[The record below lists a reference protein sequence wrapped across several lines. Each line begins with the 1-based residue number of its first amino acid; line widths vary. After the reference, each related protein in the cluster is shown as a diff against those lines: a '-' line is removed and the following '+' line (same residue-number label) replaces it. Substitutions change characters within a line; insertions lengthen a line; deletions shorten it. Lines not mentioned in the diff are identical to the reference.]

1 MPSMKK
7 RDNVALSECL
17 LNARLFPSNV
27 RNPELKESTF
37 LPVIVEIL
45 KRIQRFRW
53 FFLFSFRKTTT
64 KRGSNVIKTEEK
76 RQAGLGKQQVHP
88 GCVKANIDGQ
98 TVEERRTSRIL
109 ILMAAAI
116 TLADRNIFHKLLC
129 QIRSVSVSN
138 KFRERETRSI
148 SILSK

>member
-1 MPSMKK
+1 MKK
-7 RDNVALSECL
+7 RDNVALSGCL
-17 LNARLFPSNV
+17 LNTRLFPSNV

-116 TLADRNIFHKLLC
+116 TLADRNIFHKLLFL
-129 QIRSVSVSN
+129 SSVSN
-138 KFRERETRSI
+138 KFRERKTRSI

>member
-116 TLADRNIFHKLLC
+116 TLAGRNIFHKLLFL
-129 QIRSVSVSN
+129 SSVSN

>member
-1 MPSMKK
+1 MKK
-7 RDNVALSECL
+7 RDNVALSGCL
-17 LNARLFPSNV
+17 LNTRLFPSNV

-45 KRIQRFRW
+45 KRIQRFRQ
-53 FFLFSFRKTTT
+53 FFLFSFRKMTT

>member
-1 MPSMKK
+1 MKK

-116 TLADRNIFHKLLC
+116 TLADRNIFHKLLFL
-129 QIRSVSVSN
+129 SSVSN

>member
-7 RDNVALSECL
+7 RDNVALSGCL
-17 LNARLFPSNV
+17 LNTRLFPSNV

-76 RQAGLGKQQVHP
+76 RQAGAP
-88 GCVKANIDGQ
+88 GV
-98 TVEERRTSRIL
+98 R
-109 ILMAAAI
+109 
-116 TLADRNIFHKLLC
+116 
-129 QIRSVSVSN
+129 
-138 KFRERETRSI
+138 
-148 SILSK
+148 

>member
-116 TLADRNIFHKLLC
+116 TLADRNIFHKLLFL
-129 QIRSVSVSN
+129 SSVSN

>member
-1 MPSMKK
+1 MKK

-76 RQAGLGKQQVHP
+76 RQAGLDKQQVHP

-116 TLADRNIFHKLLC
+116 TLAGRNIFHKLLFL
-129 QIRSVSVSN
+129 SSVSN

>member
-1 MPSMKK
+1 MKK
-7 RDNVALSECL
+7 RDNVALSGCL
-17 LNARLFPSNV
+17 LNTRLFPSNV

-76 RQAGLGKQQVHP
+76 RQAGLDKQQVHP

-116 TLADRNIFHKLLC
+116 TLAGRNIFHKLLFL
-129 QIRSVSVSN
+129 SSVSN